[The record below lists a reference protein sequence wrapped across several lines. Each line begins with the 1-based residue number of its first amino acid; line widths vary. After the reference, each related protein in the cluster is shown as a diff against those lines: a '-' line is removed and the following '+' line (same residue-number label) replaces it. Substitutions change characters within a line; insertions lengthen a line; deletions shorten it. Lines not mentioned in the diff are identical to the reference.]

1 MQNFRKAGKE
11 NMIII
16 RNDVKPDSTIYYQGA
31 VFLDILKKNKDST
44 INLDYLI
51 SSVNKTFPS
60 LSINQIFYTLDWL
73 YLLDAII
80 LSKEGEIEIAF
91 K

>member
-1 MQNFRKAGKE
+1 MQNSRKAGKE

-31 VFLDILKKNKDST
+31 VLLDILKKHKDST
-44 INLDYLI
+44 INLEYLI
-51 SSVNKTFPS
+51 SLVNKTFPS
-60 LSINQIFYTLDWL
+60 LSINQVLYTLDWL
-73 YLLDAII
+73 YLLDAIS